1 MTLCESS
8 WRRTGWKAVSPPE
21 AAFRGLITMARSQAH
36 DKPVL
41 WCGDKG
47 NKGASLPHLP
57 KSKWDPDPFS
67 HSCRTLTRAYVLWG
81 GVPLTPYYCCF
92 GHLATSVNT
101 YLISKSWESNQKH
114 YHHPPPPPQKEA
126 RVINL
131 YDQST
136 KIVGRIWLELVPMA
150 IKTPR
155 GQVGLNCER
164 RAVLLSPKW
173 LTWGCGSCCDPG
185 YGAKN
190 IHHQLTFC
198 TDPESRWRR
207 ILK

>member
-1 MTLCESS
+1 MRAADGAPAGRLCHHLKLHSEDSSLWPDHKHMTSLSFDAEIRGIKGHPCHTSPRANGIPTHS
-8 WRRTGWKAVSPPE
+8 VTAAVHSPEPMFCGG
-21 AAFRGLITMARSQAH
+21 AF
-36 DKPVL
+36 
-41 WCGDKG
+41 
-47 NKGASLPHLP
+47 
-57 KSKWDPDPFS
+57 
-67 HSCRTLTRAYVLWG
+67 HS
-81 GVPLTPYYCCF
+81 PLTIAA
-92 GHLATSVNT
+92 LAIWQPQWTRIWSVNHG
-101 YLISKSWESNQKH
+101 NQTKNIIII
-114 YHHPPPPPQKEA
+114 PPPPQKEA